1 MDVDEGKYIP
11 IDLYGQILRDVGITF
26 RQELMRT
33 ATTISIKLKT
43 LPQTKWK
50 KTTENILD
58 DTLINLKKITDE
70 VGEKAFELYQKEQ
83 ETSSE

>member
-1 MDVDEGKYIP
+1 ME
-11 IDLYGQILRDVGITF
+11 
-26 RQELMRT
+26 
-33 ATTISIKLKT
+33 
-43 LPQTKWK
+43 

-58 DTLINLKKITDE
+58 DTLINLRKITDE